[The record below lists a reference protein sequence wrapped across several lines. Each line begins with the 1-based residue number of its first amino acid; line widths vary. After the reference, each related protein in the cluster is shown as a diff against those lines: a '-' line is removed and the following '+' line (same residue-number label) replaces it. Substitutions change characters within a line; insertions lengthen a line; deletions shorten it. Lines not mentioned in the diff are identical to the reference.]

1 MHEHN
6 KLFNQR
12 VKNYNRFNAFRLGY
26 DDLGN
31 VPLAAQNRSI
41 ERERKFFLK
50 ETITRITLS
59 VKEIKRNSVR
69 KLFAIELS

>member
-26 DDLGN
+26 DDLGKRT
-31 VPLAAQNRSI
+31 AGRAEQI
-41 ERERKFFLK
+41 DW
-50 ETITRITLS
+50 TRTQIFS
-59 VKEIKRNSVR
+59 KGNDYKDYSFSKRN
-69 KLFAIELS
+69 